1 MILILVCVGF
11 QDTLAQLPKTIN
23 YQAKLVDEANQPL
36 NRNVTITFSI
46 YDQESGGN
54 PLWVEPQDVTSVNGY
69 VNVYLGEF
77 NPMNLD
83 FSKQYWLEIQ
93 VGAGNP
99 YSPRTKL
106 STSPYSISSSF
117 AKEANLANSV
127 ANQSV
132 TLSSLAPEVLA
143 AGGDLEGHFPNPS
156 IKASAIASKISNGSI
171 SIDMLSPEVR
181 EYLSPLGG
189 DITGIPSNARIKAN
203 AVKTVNIQDAS
214 VTKDKIANASI
225 GLSHLDQNVMQSFIN
240 SNSSVGSQSDL
251 TGTFA
256 TLKVA
261 KINGVPINTTVP
273 LSNGAVYMYDNVN
286 DTWVPAVAGGA
297 ITGPYNNL
305 TYNTTG
311 ANNGDVLK
319 FNSSTGKVTWAAD
332 NSITLPFNGTSNGNI
347 NAFQITQANINGAS
361 TTTAIKG
368 ENLDAQGQAA
378 YFVNSNPNSV
388 KPTVAITNASTLYNG
403 TAFEAY
409 K

>member
-1 MILILVCVGF
+1 MRKITFLSLMILILVCVGL

-54 PLWVEPQDVTSVNGY
+54 PLWVEPQDVTAVNGY

-117 AKEANLANSV
+117 AKEAGIANSV
-127 ANQSV
+127 ANQAV
-132 TLSSLAPEVLA
+132 TLSSLAPEVIA
-143 AGGDLEGHFPNPS
+143 AGGDLEGTFPNPT

-189 DITGIPSNARIKAN
+189 DITGVPSNARIKAN

-240 SNSSVGSQSDL
+240 STSKI
-251 TGTFA
+251 
-256 TLKVA
+256 KVA
-261 KINGVPINTTVP
+261 PPFIC
-273 LSNGAVYMYDNVN
+273 S
-286 DTWVPAVAGGA
+286 PA
-297 ITGPYNNL
+297 P
-305 TYNTTG
+305 
-311 ANNGDVLK
+311 
-319 FNSSTGKVTWAAD
+319 
-332 NSITLPFNGTSNGNI
+332 
-347 NAFQITQANINGAS
+347 
-361 TTTAIKG
+361 
-368 ENLDAQGQAA
+368 
-378 YFVNSNPNSV
+378 
-388 KPTVAITNASTLYNG
+388 
-403 TAFEAY
+403 
-409 K
+409 